1 MAKRQ
6 SLFTTVA
13 YATRIARVA
22 HATRIDSVAHATRIT
37 RFAHATRITKLVP
50 TLALAVGL
58 GLAGAAC
65 GGDSSDEVQNVDTIV
80 SAVDTTLAAEFP
92 VTVGDLT
99 LDAEPQRVVSMSAT
113 ATEMLFAVGAG
124 DKVVA
129 VDNFSNFPAD
139 VESLPKVDAYQ
150 PSVEAISELDP
161 DLVIISYDPGNLVE
175 QLNALSIPVFAAYAV
190 ANLDGAYEQ
199 MQQLGA
205 LTGQADEAAVVVN
218 AMRSEI
224 DSLVASVTTQDPPL
238 TYFYELDPT
247 LYSVTTN
254 TFIGSVM
261 AQFGLVSIADGVQ
274 EGNDYPQLSA
284 EVIVEKNPDLI
295 FLADVKCCAQSA
307 ATLAERE
314 GWSVLRAVNNGSIV
328 ELDDDIA
335 SRWGPRLV
343 DLMKQVAAAIESLK
357 SGS

>member
-6 SLFTTVA
+6 SLFTT
-13 YATRIARVA
+13 VA

-50 TLALAVGL
+50 TLALAVSL
-58 GLAGAAC
+58 SLAAAAC
-65 GGDSSDEVQNVDTIV
+65 GGDSSDEVQNVDTTV
-80 SAVDTTLAAEFP
+80 SAVETTLAAEFP

-99 LDAEPQRVVSMSAT
+99 LEAEPQRVVSMSAT

-129 VDNFSNFPAD
+129 VDSFSNFPAD
-139 VESLPKVDAYQ
+139 IESLPKVDAYQ
-150 PSVEAISELDP
+150 PSVEAISELEP
-161 DLVIISYDPGNLVE
+161 DLVIISYDPGNFVD
-175 QLNALSIPVFAAYAV
+175 QLNALAIPVFAAYAV

-199 MQQLGA
+199 MKQLGA
-205 LTGQADEAAVVVN
+205 LTGQAEEAAVVVN
-218 AMRSEI
+218 TMRSEI
-224 DSLVASVTTQDPPL
+224 DAIVASVTKQDPPL

-274 EGNDYPQLSA
+274 EVNNYPQLSA

-307 ATLAERE
+307 ATVAERE

-328 ELDDDIA
+328 ELDDDVA

-343 DLMKQVAAAIESLK
+343 DLMKQVAAAIETLK

>member
-6 SLFTTVA
+6 SLFTRVA
-13 YATRIARVA
+13 NAARIA
-22 HATRIDSVAHATRIT
+22 
-37 RFAHATRITKLVP
+37 KLVP
-50 TLALAVGL
+50 ALALTVGL
-58 GLAGAAC
+58 GLGAAAC
-65 GGDSSDEVQNVDTIV
+65 GNASEDDAQSVETTEPVVE
-80 SAVDTTLAAEFP
+80 TTLAAEFP

-99 LDAEPQRVVSMSAT
+99 LDAEPLRVVSMSAT
-113 ATEMLFAVGAG
+113 ATEMLFAIGAG
-124 DKVVA
+124 DKVIA
-129 VDNFSNFPAD
+129 VDNFSNFPASVD
-139 VESLPKVDAYQ
+139 ELPKIDAYQ
-150 PSVEAISELDP
+150 PSVEAISEFEP

-205 LTGQADEAAVVVN
+205 LTGRADEASQVVD

-224 DSLVASVTTQDPPL
+224 DAIVAGVAKQDPPL

-247 LYSVTTN
+247 LYSVTSN

-284 EVIVEKNPDLI
+284 EVIVEKNPDII

-307 ATLAERE
+307 ATVAERE
-314 GWSVLRAVNNGSIV
+314 GWSVLGAVSNGSIV

>member
-13 YATRIARVA
+13 
-22 HATRIDSVAHATRIT
+22 HATRITRFAHATRIT

-50 TLALAVGL
+50 TLALAVSL
-58 GLAGAAC
+58 GLAAAAC

-113 ATEMLFAVGAG
+113 ATEVLFAVGAG

-150 PSVEAISELDP
+150 PSVEAISELNP

-205 LTGQADEAAVVVN
+205 LTGQADEATVVVN
-218 AMRSEI
+218 AMRREI
-224 DSLVASVTTQDPPL
+224 DSLVASVITQDPPL

-314 GWSVLRAVNNGSIV
+314 GWSVLRAVDNGSIV